1 MQCASEAA
9 RHSSALLRR
18 ARSSIIIIHRWREGE
33 GCRWEMWEFIHSF
46 ISPGSERAPLDS
58 SGWGAF
64 QKSSLVQIWLI
75 LCGSLTGGWKEP
87 MAFLPF
93 SCHRPHKLG
102 RLPRPP
108 SPLQLDPTTFL
119 LHVAMPRH
127 HGGAPSKD
135 GLPAP
140 PEMAVR
146 PPTMFHHKFT
156 QQEKGRVW
164 ANGWDSSIVEK
175 KSMGGEMSLWPFVR
189 PHRSFTSL
197 LPGDK
202 F

>member
-33 GCRWEMWEFIHSF
+33 GCRWEIWEFIHSF

-135 GLPAP
+135 AP
-140 PEMAVR
+140 PR
-146 PPTMFHHKFT
+146 PRWQSAP
-156 QQEKGRVW
+156 QQCFIT
-164 ANGWDSSIVEK
+164 SSLNKRKVGFGPMDGTHP
-175 KSMGGEMSLWPFVR
+175 SSRRSLWEVKWAYDLSWGHIVLS
-189 PHRSFTSL
+189 HRCCQVISFS
-197 LPGDK
+197 
-202 F
+202 